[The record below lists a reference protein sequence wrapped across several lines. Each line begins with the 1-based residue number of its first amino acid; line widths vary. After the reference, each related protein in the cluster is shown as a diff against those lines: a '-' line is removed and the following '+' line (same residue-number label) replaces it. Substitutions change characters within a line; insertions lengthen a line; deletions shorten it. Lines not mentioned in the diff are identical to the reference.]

1 MTLLAIMI
9 FIWVFLTGELTWGN
23 VGFAAILSISLLY
36 LIRSQDES
44 QPVITLKRDR
54 NALKYIWTLISFA
67 GFFFKEL
74 LFAGLSVFRLI
85 LIPSEVRPGVVAVP
99 LDIKSDAEITLLAN
113 LITLTPGTLTL
124 DVSTDKKVIY
134 VHAIQMDDADSFR
147 EEIKSGF
154 EKRVSELMNP

>member
-1 MTLLAIMI
+1 MALLAIMI

-23 VGFAAILSISLLY
+23 VGFAAILSIILLY
-36 LIRSQDES
+36 LTRTSEENQRFIR
-44 QPVITLKRDR
+44 IKR
-54 NALKYIWTLISFA
+54 NQNVFKYILVLLRFV

-74 LFAGLSVFRLI
+74 ILAGFSVFKLI
-85 LIPSEVRPGVVAVP
+85 LVPAKIRPGVVAVP

-134 VHAIQMDDADSFR
+134 VHAIQMKDANSFR
-147 EEIKSGF
+147 AEIKNGF
-154 EKRVSELMNP
+154 ESTLL

>member
-9 FIWVFLTGELTWGN
+9 VIWVFLTGELTWGN
-23 VGFAAILSISLLY
+23 VGFAAILSIILMY
-36 LIRSQDES
+36 LTRSTQENQS
-44 QPVITLKRDR
+44 VISINRDR
-54 NALKYIWTLISFA
+54 NLFRYIWRLIRFT

-74 LFAGLSVFRLI
+74 LFAGMSVFRLI
-85 LIPSEVRPGVVAVP
+85 LVPSEVRPGVVAVP

-147 EEIKSGF
+147 QEIKNGF